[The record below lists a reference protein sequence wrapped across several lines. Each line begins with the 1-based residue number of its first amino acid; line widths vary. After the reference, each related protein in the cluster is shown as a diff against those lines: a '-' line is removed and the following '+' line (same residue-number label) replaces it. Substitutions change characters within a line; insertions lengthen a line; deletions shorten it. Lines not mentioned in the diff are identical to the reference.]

1 MSNSRVIT
9 ADFEYFAPGNVVE
22 ALSVMAGGNV
32 KPIAGGTDLLNNI
45 KTEGLNPPTLMN
57 VLSIGEL
64 DYIRKNGRGSVSGSG
79 SGNGKLTIG
88 AAARLRDIECARE
101 IVDRFPALRE
111 SINVIGGT
119 QIRNMATLAGNVC
132 NASPGA
138 DTPPVM
144 IVLGAEV
151 TVCKAGPNGKP
162 ECRTLP
168 MEDMF
173 LGVKK
178 TVLGPDELVTEIAI
192 PFPPENSGQSFRRLA
207 RVRLDIAKINCAVYL
222 EKENGAVKTVRICF
236 GSVAQTP
243 VRIKSVEKLVSGK
256 ALDETVVS
264 EAAEAVADD
273 IKPIT
278 DVRSTA
284 EYRKQVAPTML
295 AEALLEAWNR
305 AGE

>member
-9 ADFEYFAPGNVVE
+9 ADFEYFAPVSVEE

-32 KPIAGGTDLLNNI
+32 KPLAGGTDLLNNI
-45 KTEGLNPPTLMN
+45 KTEGLRPAALMN

-64 DYIRKNGRGSVSGSG
+64 DYIRENG
-79 SGNGKLTIG
+79 SGNGTLAIG
-88 AAARLRDIECARE
+88 AAARLCDIERSRV
-101 IVDRFPALRE
+101 IVDRFPALRK

-151 TVCKAGPNGKP
+151 TVCKAGPGGKA
-162 ECRTLP
+162 ECRTVP
-168 MEDMF
+168 MEQIF
-173 LGVKK
+173 SGVKK
-178 TVLGPDELVTEIAI
+178 TVLGPDELVTEITI
-192 PFPPENSGQSFRRLA
+192 PLPPKKSGQAFRRLA

-222 EKENGAVKTVRICF
+222 EKEDGAVKTVRICF
-236 GSVAQTP
+236 GSVAVTP
-243 VRIKSVEKLVSGK
+243 VRIPAVEKMVTGK
-256 ALDETVVS
+256 TLNETVIT
-264 EAAEAVADD
+264 EAADAVVDD
-273 IKPIT
+273 IAPIT

-284 EYRKQVAPTML
+284 EYRKKVAPAML
-295 AEALLEAWNR
+295 AEALQEAWDR